1 MGEKYRFY
9 VGIDWA
15 TEAHQVCVMDADR
28 RVLEEFVVEHSGKAL
43 GELADSL
50 SKRADGDSGFIAV
63 AIEVPRG
70 AVVETLVERG
80 FQVFSINPKQLDRFR
95 DRHSVAGAKD
105 DRRDAFVLA
114 DSLCTD
120 EHCFRRVRIDD
131 PLVIQIRELARID
144 DDLRGEKNR
153 LCNRLRGQLHRYY
166 PQMLRL
172 SSSVDEPWFW
182 TILEKAPTPSA
193 GARLAPAKVN
203 RILREHR
210 IRRLDAKEVIAEL
223 RKPTLYV
230 APGTPEAAVAHIEL
244 LLPRLRLVHDQR
256 KALARRIEHLLACL
270 DGEDAD
276 EDQIREHRDVKII
289 RSMPGVGRVVAATML
304 AEASQPLAERD
315 YHSLR
320 SLAGVA
326 PVTRASGKRS
336 GRRASVAMRRGCNH
350 RLRNAIYHWARV
362 AVQRDALS
370 RASYAALRARGHT
383 HGRALRS
390 VGDRL
395 LRILM
400 AMLTSGT
407 LYDPLQLRR
416 SREDVAPDQRA
427 MAS

>member
-50 SKRADGDSGFIAV
+50 SKRADGDSGCIAV

-193 GARLAPAKVN
+193 GARLAPAKVK